1 MKLPSAKA
9 LRALFQHL
17 AAVFAYDRR
26 TTAAILGVIF
36 LGPYLVLVLRH
47 RPATYSLSATTEVA
61 SIMVHDPLGVT
72 VWLPNAEIS
81 SPGEAKSGTAIPHRV
96 LLDVGNGTTIRLAR
110 EGMGPLL
117 MQLTWDAGKGPG
129 ARLTGA
135 SDSGD
140 PTLKSN
146 DVIRVDLGDG
156 TDARSSTQ
164 STVLL
169 GFRGYLHVGED
180 VGAQVERTLLS
191 GRVTIT
197 EGVLEN
203 SERYRVDD
211 AMLDPGDEV
220 AWRLHP
226 PRSGDTAT
234 AVVSGF
240 VHAGSDPALLV
251 VAHGAADHL
260 EVTRFGAVSYQIR
273 PNPIERI
280 LHDPV
285 INVATILLTSLAAM
299 AGLVGVIDW
308 FVGDFQK
315 K

>member
-1 MKLPSAKA
+1 MT
-9 LRALFQHL
+9 
-17 AAVFAYDRR
+17 AAV
-26 TTAAILGVIF
+26 LGTIF
-36 LGPYLVLVLRH
+36 LVSYLVLVLRH

-81 SPGEAKSGTAIPHRV
+81 SPGDAKSGAVLPHRV

-110 EGMGPLL
+110 ERRGLLL
-117 MQLTWDAGKGPG
+117 MQLIWDPGKGPG
-129 ARLTGA
+129 ALLRGE

-140 PTLKSN
+140 PALRSG

-156 TDARSSTQ
+156 ADASSATQ

-197 EGVLEN
+197 EGALGN
-203 SERYRVDD
+203 SERYMVDD
-211 AMLDPGDEV
+211 AMLDAGDEV
-220 AWRLHP
+220 AWRVRP
-226 PRSGDTAT
+226 ERSGDTAT

-240 VHAGSDPALLV
+240 VHVGSDPALLV

-280 LHDPV
+280 LHDPI
-285 INVATILLTSLAAM
+285 INVATIVLTSLAAM
-299 AGLVGVIDW
+299 AALVDALGW
-308 FVGDFQK
+308 FVRDIEK
-315 K
+315 KRAR